1 MVGTRQWSRLVARGD
16 FVQRA
21 VRNGPRAKRCAVA
34 QALRRCRGLLIA
46 PAPLSGLINVL
57 ALAGSLYTLEI
68 YNGILPSRSEVALA
82 LSTLAMVAFYA
93 TSGILDFFRA
103 RLLGE
108 AAMRFDRAL
117 SARVFASHARSADAS
132 RREASTTSRCATP
145 TRCAHSCQAQHRPRC
160 SMCRGNLPPA
170 SPARRLRHG
179 GRGPPARAHA
189 RGGARQSRPRGA
201 RGPGSTRA
209 MVLCELRTRGG
220 SGRANVYESGL
231 HRRRLQAQALAARH
245 ASVLT
250 AAVKAVRPALQ
261 SWILGT
267 GAFLVIDGK
276 MAAGAIFAASIIL
289 SRALAPLEMAAA
301 HWRSLTVVRQC
312 HARLSAA
319 LVAHDPP
326 ATPSTSRSRPNK
338 SLAVERLS
346 ISVRSCD
353 PVLRA
358 VSFELQAGDGL
369 VIIGPTG
376 CGKSPAR
383 SPAS

>member
-1 MVGTRQWSRLVARGD
+1 MRAFLSGPAPAALFNVPWLPVCLGAIYLLHPLLGVFATRAAGLLLGLTLEAERGNRGRRVHVART
-16 FVQRA
+16 A
-21 VRNGPRAKRCAVA
+21 
-34 QALRRCRGLLIA
+34 
-46 PAPLSGLINVL
+46 
-57 ALAGSLYTLEI
+57 
-68 YNGILPSRSEVALA
+68 
-82 LSTLAMVAFYA
+82 
-93 TSGILDFFRA
+93 RA
-103 RLLGE
+103 RCSF
-108 AAMRFDRAL
+108 AS
-117 SARVFASHARSADAS
+117 SAR
-132 RREASTTSRCATP
+132 
-145 TRCAHSCQAQHRPRC
+145 
-160 SMCRGNLPPA
+160 
-170 SPARRLRHG
+170 
-179 GRGPPARAHA
+179 
-189 RGGARQSRPRGA
+189 GAAAAGQTYIEG
-201 RGPGSTRA
+201 
-209 MVLCELRTRGG
+209 
-220 SGRANVYESGL
+220 GL
-231 HRRRLQAQALAARH
+231 HRRWTTLNRRHLQAQALAA
-245 ASVLT
+245 LT

-276 MAAGAIFAASIIL
+276 MAAGVIFATSIIL

-301 HWRSLTVVRQC
+301 RWRSFTVVRQC